1 MYISSVSS
9 NDMTSYST
17 TYYDMYNSTK
27 LGDNGIP
34 NYKKLLLTRNYYNTI
49 APSCKCFFSKKLTV
63 L

>member
-9 NDMTSYST
+9 NDMTSY
-17 TYYDMYNSTK
+17 STK